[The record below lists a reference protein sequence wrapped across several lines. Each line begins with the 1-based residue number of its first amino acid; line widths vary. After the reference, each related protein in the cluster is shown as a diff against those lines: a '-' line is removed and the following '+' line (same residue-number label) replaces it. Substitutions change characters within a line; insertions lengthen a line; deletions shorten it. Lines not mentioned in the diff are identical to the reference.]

1 MLEKDFAPSFSAYN
15 ALKDT
20 EIVAEAAKE
29 ENSQLDIAQAG
40 LKRFERVVNEGHG
53 DKDMAASYL
62 VTEGKISFNKIKK

>member
-1 MLEKDFAPSFSAYN
+1 MLEKNFVPSFSAYN
-15 ALKDT
+15 ALKGA

-29 ENSQLDIAQAG
+29 GSLQLDIAQAG

-62 VTEGKISFNKIKK
+62 VTEGKNLF